1 MKPQRLREHRGCT
14 EIAGLKGQGHALDR
28 SRRQRRLDRLVR
40 ACRAFGRFRWCS
52 PLAGNFQPCN
62 NASLIMGEKDFQ
74 DLKVLLV
81 EDFEDTRLFMRLEL
95 EEQGFIVF
103 EAENGQ
109 VAVESAIREN
119 PDVILMDLTLPLM
132 DGFAATKLI
141 RQNEQLKN
149 VPIIAVTAH
158 QESDFRNDAKASGFD
173 AYVTKPID
181 VNWLKELI
189 KELAT
194 DLRG

>member
-1 MKPQRLREHRGCT
+1 MAER
-14 EIAGLKGQGHALDR
+14 DR
-28 SRRQRRLDRLVR
+28 
-40 ACRAFGRFRWCS
+40 
-52 PLAGNFQPCN
+52 
-62 NASLIMGEKDFQ
+62 K

-81 EDFEDTRLFMRLEL
+81 EDFDDTRLFMRLAL
-95 EEQGFIVF
+95 EDNGFIVF

-109 VAVESAIREN
+109 AAVETASREK

-132 DGFAATKLI
+132 DGFEATKLI
-141 RQNEQLKN
+141 RRNDALKN

-158 QESDFRNDAKASGFD
+158 QEGDFRSDAKASGFD

-189 KELAT
+189 AGL
-194 DLRG
+194 LI

>member
-1 MKPQRLREHRGCT
+1 M
-14 EIAGLKGQGHALDR
+14 ADR
-28 SRRQRRLDRLVR
+28 AAR
-40 ACRAFGRFRWCS
+40 
-52 PLAGNFQPCN
+52 
-62 NASLIMGEKDFQ
+62 

-103 EAENGQ
+103 EAENGK
-109 VAVESAIREN
+109 VAVETAIREK

-141 RQNEQLKN
+141 RQNEGLRN
-149 VPIIAVTAH
+149 VPVIAVTAH
-158 QESDFRNDAKASGFD
+158 QEDDFRSDAKASGFD

-181 VNWLKELI
+181 VNWLKDLI
-189 KELAT
+189 SGL
-194 DLRG
+194 LI

>member
-1 MKPQRLREHRGCT
+1 MLHR
-14 EIAGLKGQGHALDR
+14 D
-28 SRRQRRLDRLVR
+28 SR
-40 ACRAFGRFRWCS
+40 
-52 PLAGNFQPCN
+52 
-62 NASLIMGEKDFQ
+62 

-109 VAVESAIREN
+109 AAVETAIREN

-132 DGFAATKLI
+132 DGFEATKLI
-141 RQNEQLKN
+141 RRNEVLKN

-158 QESDFRNDAKASGFD
+158 QEDDFRSDAKASGFD

-181 VNWLKELI
+181 IHCLKELI
-189 KELAT
+189 NGLI
-194 DLRG
+194 

>member
-1 MKPQRLREHRGCT
+1 MPQRDS
-14 EIAGLKGQGHALDR
+14 K
-28 SRRQRRLDRLVR
+28 
-40 ACRAFGRFRWCS
+40 
-52 PLAGNFQPCN
+52 
-62 NASLIMGEKDFQ
+62 

-95 EEQGFIVF
+95 EDQGFIVF
-103 EAENGQ
+103 EAEDGE
-109 VAVESAIREN
+109 VAVDTAIREH

-141 RQNEQLKN
+141 RENEQLKN

-158 QESDFRNDAKASGFD
+158 HEDDFRSDAKASGFD

-189 KELAT
+189 AGL
-194 DLRG
+194 LI

>member
-1 MKPQRLREHRGCT
+1 M
-14 EIAGLKGQGHALDR
+14 
-28 SRRQRRLDRLVR
+28 S
-40 ACRAFGRFRWCS
+40 GRNS
-52 PLAGNFQPCN
+52 
-62 NASLIMGEKDFQ
+62 K
-74 DLKVLLV
+74 DLKLLLV

-95 EEQGFIVF
+95 EELGFIVF

-109 VAVESAIREN
+109 VAVDTAAREI

-132 DGFAATKLI
+132 DGFTATKLI

-158 QESDFRNDAKASGFD
+158 QEDDFRSDARASGFD

-181 VNWLKELI
+181 VTWLKELI
-189 KELAT
+189 SGLI
-194 DLRG
+194 